1 MVQLRFENFVAPS
14 KGEQQKPW
22 IELTNQAGLSPAEQW
37 FYRWVH
43 NTGLAAPYPDADG
56 AIAALLI
63 HLPERTKRYSRNI
76 PDPASGE
83 SWLRLVLMTGEL
95 IKLQSDPSHPPITV
109 AVHPST
115 SEWTE
120 GFEEI
125 SSHNFSAARHALG
138 IDKHWMLVFES
149 IAEVAPSSQQLIDA
163 LHKQALDPAECAI
176 IHI

>member
-1 MVQLRFENFVAPS
+1 MVQLRFENLLPPL
-14 KGEQQKPW
+14 KGKQRKPW

-43 NTGLAAPYPDADG
+43 NTGLAALYPDADE

-76 PDPASGE
+76 SDPSSGE
-83 SWLRLVLMTGEL
+83 SWLRLVLVTGEL
-95 IKLQSDPSHPPITV
+95 IRLQADLCHPPITV

-125 SSHNFSAARHALG
+125 SSHKFSAARHALG
-138 IDKHWMLVFES
+138 IDKHWMLVFEG
-149 IAEVAPSSQQLIDA
+149 ITEVAPSSQQL
-163 LHKQALDPAECAI
+163 LNAE
-176 IHI
+176 